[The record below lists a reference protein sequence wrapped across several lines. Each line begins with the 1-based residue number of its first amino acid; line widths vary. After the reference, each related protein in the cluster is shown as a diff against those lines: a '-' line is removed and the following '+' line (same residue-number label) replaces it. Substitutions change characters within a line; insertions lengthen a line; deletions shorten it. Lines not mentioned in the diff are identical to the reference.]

1 MPAAGAP
8 PESPLRL
15 GLMLVGI
22 ALLVGV
28 PVATGLGPD
37 VRPAGTAD
45 EPAPAALVETAAEAE
60 RETPITGVR
69 TETVRRDGEM
79 DRVQVALREDPP
91 NRSVSEVLNVTRTS
105 SANGSTAAAPP
116 DVTVL
121 NGSDRWVYNESA
133 DRVVYSET
141 SGYWISDTQTFG
153 PDTAVKLDAYEF
165 TYEGTETVAGRRTHV
180 VSMSPP
186 ADVLVELNVGVRD
199 GENRRTLPLQ
209 RVDDEQLAVA
219 TETWWIDAEQPYPVQ
234 KRIEWANETGAVVM
248 TTTRTYQ
255 ELTIGVDH
263 APSTFRFEP
272 PPDAEVVERNH
283 SDLRH
288 FDTREAANAAVPFEL
303 PPVAPAVPSGYRFQG
318 ASIPERENRTTV
330 LLLFYDGTRSISV
343 AVSDEPTPFGDDNI
357 EEDLG
362 AVDGTLVA
370 TDRGQTFLTW
380 RCGELTYRL
389 SGPTETERLVELA
402 EEIGCSA
409 AASDRRVNQTR
420 V

>member
-8 PESPLRL
+8 PDSPLRL

-28 PVATGLGPD
+28 PAVTALEPG

-60 RETPITGVR
+60 RETAITGVR
-69 TETVRRDGEM
+69 TETVRRDDEM

-91 NRSVSEVLNVTRTS
+91 NRSVSEVLNVTQTP
-105 SANGSTAAAPP
+105 SADGPAAAPP

-133 DRVVYSET
+133 NRVVYSEA

-209 RVDDEQLAVA
+209 QVDDEQLVVA

-234 KRIEWANETGAVVM
+234 KRIEWANETGTVVM
-248 TTTRTYQ
+248 TTTRTYE

-263 APSTFRFEP
+263 DPSTFRFEP

-288 FDTREAANAAVPFEL
+288 FDTHEAANAAVPFEL
-303 PPVAPAVPSGYRFQG
+303 PSVAPAIPSGYRFQG
-318 ASIPERENRTTV
+318 ASIPEREDRTTV
-330 LLLFYDGTRSISV
+330 LLLFYNGERSISV
-343 AVSDEPTPFGDDNI
+343 AVSDEPTPFGDDTI
-357 EEDLG
+357 EENIG
-362 AVDGTLVA
+362 TIDGTLVA
-370 TDRGQTFLTW
+370 TDRGQTFLIW

-409 AASDRRVNQTR
+409 VASDRRVNQTR